1 MDVLFYDRMIGKVF
15 LFKCKILIKLDFIL
29 EWIYYGVKNKKFVY
43 G

>member
-1 MDVLFYDRMIGKVF
+1 MDVLFFERKIEKVF

-29 EWIYYGVKNKKFVY
+29 EWIYYVVKNKKFVY